1 MMYFQDED
9 VFNER
14 MRVNNESSSE
24 IQSEAVVLKDLT
36 KVCWIVKLLWNVCLH
51 QTIYRWVSGKLF
63 LHSL

>member
-36 KVCWIVKLLWNVCLH
+36 KVCWTVKFVFIKQSTDGCLE
-51 QTIYRWVSGKLF
+51 SCSCPAF
-63 LHSL
+63 